1 MKKNFMNP
9 EIKIESFDLGM
20 NIVTVS
26 GYDMTSAEQNVYTIL
41 GVDVQD
47 GKAPE
52 TGYVYSI
59 NTESVK

>member
-9 EIKIESFDLGM
+9 EIKIESFDLGED
-20 NIVTVS
+20 IVT
-26 GYDMTSAEQNVYTIL
+26 TSYVLTAAEQNVYSIM
-41 GVDVQD
+41 GVEVKDT
-47 GKAPE
+47 APE